1 MMILPVAELA
11 IVPVTPALAK
21 MPRAPSELVIWIV
34 PSLATLLLLSIVTAV
49 PLVGLIEPAEPIL
62 ISSAAPDLTVEVLTG
77 VVVAVVMLVSAYAG
91 MAMIVARQ
99 VDASRVLRMEFL
111 F

>member
-1 MMILPVAELA
+1 
-11 IVPVTPALAK
+11 
-21 MPRAPSELVIWIV
+21 
-34 PSLATLLLLSIVTAV
+34 
-49 PLVGLIEPAEPIL
+49 
-62 ISSAAPDLTVEVLTG
+62 
-77 VVVAVVMLVSAYAG
+77 MLVSAYAG